1 MSKKKKIIGQ
11 TAQLNH
17 LIKQTIII
25 VIIGITLLIASY
37 VANFLVSNAK
47 SEQLTITMAL
57 NQYRLGSKALTSA
70 VQSYA
75 VDCGQQYYD
84 EYMQELNVN
93 KNREKAFEILEAGD
107 VTDDEMDVLYY
118 IASLSEGLVPL
129 ENKAIESVQKGDSLS
144 AQQYVFSQEYE
155 STIKEINSLTDDI
168 ILQIQERLS
177 QKASILNIVHIV
189 SQLLFV
195 GAVAYVLWQIVATI
209 KFAKNELL
217 IPIQITSTQMLE
229 MAQGNFSGTLN
240 LEEDAS
246 EVGQMVT
253 AINHMKGTTH
263 DIISEVSDVLEAMG
277 DGDYVVKIEKDYIGE
292 YSQIKESFIKISEK
306 MRETINTIK
315 NSSYQINSGS
325 EQLSC
330 AAQDLAEGCSAQAG
344 QLSVIVD
351 AMREM
356 SKAMEDNSLE
366 AQNTVNIS
374 TEAGKTLMAGNAKMD
389 ELKVAISEI
398 SKCSEQ
404 ISTIINTIE
413 DIASQTNLLSLNAAI
428 EAARAG
434 DAGKG
439 FAVVADQVK
448 KLAEES
454 SEAAG
459 RTTALIETTIE
470 AVDKGI
476 RIAEETAAD
485 MVLVMENAQNATVK
499 MNNISTLLS
508 DEVAHIQE
516 INATI
521 SELSEVVDN
530 NSASSQETAAVS
542 EEQKAQVEL
551 MVQLMAQFNT

>member
-1 MSKKKKIIGQ
+1 MSKTKKIVGQ
-11 TAQLNH
+11 EAQLNM
-17 LIKQTIII
+17 LIKQTLL
-25 VIIGITLLIASY
+25 VVALGAVLLILSY
-37 VANFLVSNAK
+37 IANYLVSNAK
-47 SEQLTITMAL
+47 SEQLSVTMAL
-57 NQYRLGSKALTSA
+57 NQYRLGSKTLTSA

-75 VDCGQQYYD
+75 VDGGQHYYD
-84 EYMQELNVN
+84 EYMQELQVDM
-93 KNREKAFEILEAGD
+93 NREKAFAILEAGD
-107 VTDDEMDVLYY
+107 VTDEEMEVLHY
-118 IASLSEGLVPL
+118 IVSLSEGLIPL
-129 ENKAIESVQKGDSLS
+129 EEKAFACVQNGDSAT
-144 AQQYVFSQEYE
+144 AQLYVFGQEYE
-155 STIKEINSLTDDI
+155 NTINEINSLTDDVI
-168 ILQIQERLS
+168 SDIQLRLS
-177 QKASILNIVHIV
+177 KKASILNILHII
-189 SQLLFV
+189 SQVLFL
-195 GAVAYVLWQIVATI
+195 GAIGYLLWQIMATI

-217 IPIQITSTQMLE
+217 IPIQMTSAQMVE
-229 MAQGNFSGTLN
+229 MAQGNFSGTFN
-240 LEEDAS
+240 LEEDSS

-253 AINHMKGTTH
+253 AINHMKNTTH
-263 DIISEVSDVLEAMG
+263 DIIYEVSYVLEAMG
-277 DGDYVVKIEKDYIGE
+277 NGNYVVKIEKDYIGE
-292 YSQIKESFIKISEK
+292 YRQIKESFIKISEK

-315 NSSYQINSGS
+315 TSSEQINSGS
-325 EQLSC
+325 EQLAC

-344 QLSVIVD
+344 QLSIIVD

-356 SKAMEDNSLE
+356 SKTMEDNSLE

-389 ELKVAISEI
+389 ELKIAISEI

-404 ISTIINTIE
+404 IRTIINTIE

-459 RTTALIETTIE
+459 KTTALIETTIE

-476 RIAEETAAD
+476 LIAEETAAD

-499 MNNISTLLS
+499 MNNISVLLS